1 MDYSRRDFIR
11 TLGTVAGLSVMP
23 AESRNDQLASS
34 NSKIRRN
41 IVFII
46 SDDHRFNFFSFL
58 GKPKFLQTPNLDK
71 LAFNGAHLRNAFVA
85 TSLCS
90 PSRAS
95 ILTGMYAQKHGVVDN
110 DSPAPKDN
118 IFFPTY
124 LQQAGYRTA
133 FIGKWHMG
141 EHSDK
146 PQPGFDRW
154 VSFPGQGVYF
164 DPVFNIDGERKQQKG
179 YITDLLTQFATDWIA
194 QQNSTTPFFLYLSH
208 KAAHAEFMPA
218 PRHAGKYRNS
228 LIEYPQTMANKEENY
243 RGKPRWVR
251 EQRSSWHGV
260 DYMFHGQMDFDTFY
274 RSYCETL
281 LALDD
286 SIGRILDALKNRG
299 FLEST
304 LILYTS
310 DNGFSLGEHGLIDKR
325 HMYEESIRIPLL
337 AHCPEII
344 RPHTVVDP
352 FIQNVD
358 LAPTMLE
365 AAGIDP
371 PKTMQG
377 GSFLLFLKG
386 ETIPWRDSVFY
397 IYFWERAFPQTP
409 TVFGIRTKRY
419 KYMTYHGI
427 WDIDELYDLENDPE
441 ETQNLIDHKEQ
452 KELIESLRTKV
463 FDWLEKQNA
472 MSIPLR
478 RGTLW
483 QAAERKLPAR
493 MLS

>member
-11 TLGTVAGLSVMP
+11 AFTAVAGLSVM
-23 AESRNDQLASS
+23 AESQNDQVASS
-34 NSKIRRN
+34 DPSSRRN

-71 LAFNGAHLRNAFVA
+71 LAFNGAHLRNAFVS

-110 DSPAPKDN
+110 DSPAPKD
-118 IFFPTY
+118 IPFFPTY
-124 LQQAGYRTA
+124 LQKAGYQTA

-141 EHSDK
+141 EHSDE
-146 PQPGFDRW
+146 PQPGFNRW

-164 DPVFNIDGERKQQKG
+164 DPVFNIDGERKKQKG
-179 YITDLLTQFATDWIA
+179 YITDLLTKFATDWIA
-194 QQNSTTPFFLYLSH
+194 EQNSTTPFFLYLSH
-208 KAAHAEFMPA
+208 KAVHAEFMPA
-218 PRHAGKYRNS
+218 PRHAGKYKNAVM
-228 LIEYPQTMANKEENY
+228 EYPRTMANNEENY

-251 EQRSSWHGV
+251 EQRFSWHGV
-260 DYMFHGQMDFDTFY
+260 DYMFHGQMDFDTLY
-274 RSYCETL
+274 RNYCETL

-286 SIGRILDALKNRG
+286 SIGSILDTLKNKG

-344 RPHTVVDP
+344 PAGTVVDP

-358 LAPTMLE
+358 IAPTVLE
-365 AAGIDP
+365 AAGIEP

-377 GSFLLFLKG
+377 QSFLRLLKG

-419 KYMTYHGI
+419 KYMSYHGI

-478 RGTLW
+478 RGSFW
-483 QAAERKLPAR
+483 QAAERKPA
-493 MLS
+493 LHKPG